1 MIYDAAVKRV
11 SMAVW
16 LVVAACS
23 GGGGKATKDPG
34 GEATREPDAA
44 DSAAP
49 AEPKVETE
57 HDKLLRFAKDK
68 RMQCAK
74 LQDVLQK
81 KEMRADDIVK
91 LEEKERIDALAKDH
105 ESIAAAVEA
114 VHVTVADLGALRDK
128 YTGMHKDMAAAL
140 GEASAAAKK
149 PDQKKALDRYRKI
162 DEDKKKVIDEI
173 NDWCAKPIEEPEP

>member
-1 MIYDAAVKRV
+1 VKELLI
-11 SMAVW
+11 SAC
-16 LVVAACS
+16 LVATACSS
-23 GGGGKATKDPG
+23 GGGKTKEPG
-34 GEATREPDAA
+34 TEATSEPSAEET
-44 DSAAP
+44 AAP

-57 HDKLLRFAKDK
+57 HEKLLRFAKDK

-105 ESIAAAVEA
+105 QDIAGAVEA

-128 YTGMHKDMAAAL
+128 YVGMHKDMAAAL
-140 GEASAAAKK
+140 GEASAAPKK